1 MKTRIPSW
9 VSGAKVFMNNQQQFI
24 TTTPGSYTAISRI
37 WDSGDTATV
46 KLPMRPRLAVANDNK
61 NLVAVAYGPTVLSS
75 KNGSTAPSSSPTLTL
90 SSLRRTSG
98 PSMDL
103 TGTADGATVQR

>member
-1 MKTRIPSW
+1 
-9 VSGAKVFMNNQQQFI
+9 MNNQQQFI